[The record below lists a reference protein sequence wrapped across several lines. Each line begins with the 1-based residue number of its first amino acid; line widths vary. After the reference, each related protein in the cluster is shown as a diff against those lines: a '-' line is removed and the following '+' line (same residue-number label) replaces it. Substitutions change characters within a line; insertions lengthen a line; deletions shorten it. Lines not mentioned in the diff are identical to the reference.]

1 MKVLGFE
8 TDLEDKLGQRGP
20 QCSAGPSPSAYS
32 RSALPACGAE
42 SRTSGSEAEPEK
54 QGQKLPSLATTP
66 GWTFVF
72 FQKLEV
78 HEVHQKLEYWF
89 ATVCMQSMQSIQ
101 QYNMPFSQLSS
112 VKFHHM
118 RSVWYRKALVVIC
131 MFYEYVL
138 CMFFLDSSITFT
150 LFYWYM
156 SWIIGQEYNSS
167 LLFVENQN
175 GQTKHHHKFYS
186 QTTCPQFGVLKQRLL
201 NQLPVRIKLKF
212 HNEQ

>member
-1 MKVLGFE
+1 MFSRPFSISI
-8 TDLEDKLGQRGP
+8 QP
-20 QCSAGPSPSAYS
+20 I
-32 RSALPACGAE
+32 RSARLWSWE
-42 SRTSGSEAEPEK
+42 
-54 QGQKLPSLATTP
+54 QDIWIW
-66 GWTFVF
+66 GWTWKTGPKITVSGHHPRMDICL